1 MFNKKINYKYNED
14 KLLKELSSYIDN
26 TYDQH
31 YSLNRYQSTEFII
44 DSGHGEGFCFGN
56 IMKYAQRFGKKDGK
70 NRKDLLKILHYTMI
84 ALYNLDMELNNET
97 E

>member
-1 MFNKKINYKYNED
+1 
-14 KLLKELSSYIDN
+14 
-26 TYDQH
+26 
-31 YSLNRYQSTEFII
+31 
-44 DSGHGEGFCFGN
+44 
-56 IMKYAQRFGKKDGK
+56 MKYAQRFGKKDGK